1 MEGAYELI
9 IPKSVFERAAEEMWL
24 RGQETGPGGN
34 HFGSRRA
41 LNGRGFCPCGAK
53 MTLMRRKEPVW
64 LCKSCG
70 RTYAPGDVQRQVTE
84 AILKLPQM
92 TDEITTKIDEL
103 KGDLS
108 SENRHVRAAALRREW
123 QLKCLLPIEESVSWI
138 PACYD
143 ETDFLARTS
152 RRGSAFWNG
161 EVVVGILSRVVAGEV
176 TEFRGGL
183 RVVSIRDDS

>member
-1 MEGAYELI
+1 M
-9 IPKSVFERAAEEMWL
+9 V
-24 RGQETGPGGN
+24 
-34 HFGSRRA
+34 
-41 LNGRGFCPCGAK
+41 
-53 MTLMRRKEPVW
+53 LMRRKEPIW

-70 RTYAPGDVQRQVTE
+70 KTCAPGDLQRQVTE

-92 TDEITTKIDEL
+92 TDEINTKIDNL

-152 RRGSAFWNG
+152 RRVSAFWN
-161 EVVVGILSRVVAGEV
+161 EEAVVRILSRVVAGEG
-176 TEFRGGL
+176 TEFRGG
-183 RVVSIRDDS
+183 VAVMSIGDDSR